1 MLVVD
6 LFPSKICNYPMKKYV
21 FIKKVRTILWRY
33 LEKRKPNQKIIPQ
46 TDQKFQRNEIKR
58 LNALN
63 NVTMFSI
70 KTRNG
75 KAFAAKQKIR
85 DQARSGKRLKPNE
98 LIEKGNK

>member
-1 MLVVD
+1 
-6 LFPSKICNYPMKKYV
+6 
-21 FIKKVRTILWRY
+21 
-33 LEKRKPNQKIIPQ
+33 
-46 TDQKFQRNEIKR
+46 
-58 LNALN
+58 
-63 NVTMFSI
+63 MFSI